1 MASILSNN
9 LKQKITT
16 ENALEYLAFGD
27 ELMMDRIVDAR
38 NLNENHN
45 ENLKTK
51 DSGYRLSSRF

>member
-1 MASILSNN
+1 MVGSKN

-38 NLNENHN
+38 NLNENYD
-45 ENLKTK
+45 ENLK
-51 DSGYRLSSRF
+51 